1 MTERLS
7 VEEFRKINKGKS
19 YQALGRLKAGT
30 MNGLEKRYAALLDH
44 KMAVG
49 EILDYWFEA
58 MNLRLAPNCF
68 YKIDFLVLTKDMALE
83 VHETKG
89 MWTDDA
95 LVKIKVA
102 AEKFPFRFIALQWI
116 KKEWVVREF

>member
-1 MTERLS
+1 MTEILS
-7 VEEFRKINKGKS
+7 VEEFRKMKKS
-19 YQALGRLKAGT
+19 KNYQALGRLKAGT

-58 MNLRLAPNCF
+58 MNLRLAPSCF
-68 YKIDFLVLTKDMALE
+68 YKIDFLVLTKNMALE

-89 MWTDDA
+89 VWTDDA
-95 LVKIKVA
+95 LVKVKVA
-102 AEKFPFRFIALQWI
+102 ADKFPFRFIALQWI